1 MEICQYCKNEFNSKY
16 VLKSHQ
22 KRAKY
27 CIKLQK
33 DKNLDIED
41 EIITC
46 EYCKK
51 KYSTNNFKRHSECC
65 KIKIKILQ
73 NEKEKKYETLLKE
86 KDEEILALKN
96 EIIEL
101 KTSNFIYKEY
111 AETVK
116 EIAKEPRTT
125 NNNTVHNHLLEN
137 EPLVLTQEKVREN
150 IEQHYTREHFLMGQ
164 KGAARFAAEYLLKDD
179 NGNLLYICADSS
191 RHIFKCKNENGDI
204 IKDIKA
210 NKLIE
215 MISCNLVTRSLEIG
229 KARIQ
234 EETENINIVSE
245 AVCKLWDEI
254 FGIKSDSK
262 VFCSELIL
270 HTVF

>member
-1 MEICQYCKNEFNSKY
+1 MEICQYCQNEFNSKY

-33 DKNLDIED
+33 AENPDIID
-41 EIITC
+41 ELEICT
-46 EYCKK
+46 YCKK
-51 KYSTNNFKRHSECC
+51 SFAKDNFTKHHNSC
-65 KIKIKILQ
+65 KTRLK
-73 NEKEKKYETLLKE
+73 TLLKE
-86 KDEEILALKN
+86 KDDEILALKN

-137 EPLVLTQEKVREN
+137 EPLGLTQEKVREN